1 MARSTAYIG
10 NTMSLRDPLKQ
21 SLQVLDDM
29 VNKSGLLGSA
39 PIVEKENT
47 LKAAYPL
54 FEAFEREFPS
64 VCYSIATGIGKTRLM
79 GAFVTWL
86 VKEKGIRN
94 FFILSPNITIY
105 DKLKD
110 DFGNKGAEKY
120 VFKGLPEIGNKA
132 VIITGEDYETKGI
145 KASDDSIQI
154 NMFNIGKINADI
166 KTTTKDGRV
175 LPPRIK
181 RFRETLGDSYYNYL
195 VNLKDLVIIMDES
208 HRYRGER
215 GMETLNELN
224 PILGIELTATPI
236 DARTN
241 QRFKNVVFEYGL
253 ADALRD
259 GKYIKNPAVVTRANA
274 NFDGMDAG
282 EIEKL
287 KLNDAIQMHLDTKIA
302 IQNYAADNDKNPVKP
317 TILVSCRD
325 TTHAKSIYDYM
336 VSSKFYDGEYREK
349 VLQIDSTTKSEA
361 QVEQLLTLEKPG
373 NPIEIV
379 IHVDMLKEGW
389 DVANLYT
396 IVPLRAANAITL
408 IEQTI
413 GRGLRL
419 PFGGKRTGVAK
430 VDMLSIMMH
439 DKFQEV
445 VDAAKDPN
453 SLLHS
458 IGKIELT
465 KSDLNSRKETV
476 ASRTKD
482 VVELEEEGIKIEQI
496 KDEQIRQKAK
506 SKHIA
511 RTSVSAAVRRKID
524 DKAIKNPK
532 DLTDE
537 KVKAA
542 TINEIKESIK
552 ADFTELTPKEQ
563 EFIAKELD
571 MVYGEVVE
579 NIIRNN
585 ILIPN
590 IRITISENKSI
601 ISDFDLDTTSFS
613 ENILQQEF
621 ELIRQTIYDHKTDK
635 IKITARDL
643 EFPEYS
649 ILELLKKKPEIDY
662 DSNADV
668 LYSLCEQ
675 AVMAVK
681 DSLKKPETLGDT
693 ILTYRELIANKIYA
707 QVKDHLTIQIT
718 SKSKPEP
725 EPYALVLPW
734 NYSKE
739 KGEEILN
746 FRTTVSPKL
755 LSSKVFNG
763 FARSCH
769 DKYKFDSVPE
779 KRFSEIIENA
789 KPEEVERWLRPAS
802 KQFNIWYN
810 NNSERYVPDFVVETA
825 DTIYLIEIKA
835 ENEMEDRTVQL
846 KAEAAIN
853 YCQTAS
859 EINAARN
866 EKPWKYALSPHD
878 KTDTNMDFMRL
889 VTEYGR
895 SMKGAAV

>member
-1 MARSTAYIG
+1 MVKSTEYIG

-21 SLQVLDDM
+21 SLVVFDNLINQ
-29 VNKSGLLGSA
+29 SGLLDST
-39 PIVEKENT
+39 PISEKESAI
-47 LKAAYPL
+47 KAEYPL

-120 VFKGLPEIGNKA
+120 VFKGLPEISNNA

-145 KASDDSIQI
+145 KESDDSIQI

-195 VNLKDLVIIMDES
+195 ANLKDLVIIMDES

-224 PILGIELTATPI
+224 PLLGIELTATPI
-236 DARTN
+236 DASTN
-241 QRFKNVVFEYGL
+241 QRFKNIVFEYGL
-253 ADALRD
+253 SDALRD
-259 GKYIKNPAVVTRANA
+259 EKYIKNPAVVTRANT
-274 NFDGMDAG
+274 NFDDMDAG

-302 IQNYAADNDKNPVKP
+302 IQNYAADNDKPIVKP

-325 TTHAKSIYDYM
+325 TAHAKSIYDYM
-336 VSSKFYDGEYREK
+336 VSADFYEGEYKEK
-349 VLQIDSTTKSEA
+349 VLQIDSTSKTEE
-361 QVEQLLTLEKPG
+361 QVEKLLTLEKPD
-373 NPIEIV
+373 NHIEIV

-419 PFGGKRTGVAK
+419 PFGGERTGVAK

-445 VDAAKDPN
+445 VDEAKDPN

-465 KSDLNSRKETV
+465 RNDLNSRKETV

-482 VVELEEEGIKIEQI
+482 VVELEEEGNKIEQI

-511 RTSVSAAVRRKID
+511 RTSVNTAVRRKIA
-524 DKAIKNPK
+524 DKTVSTPK

-542 TINEIKESIK
+542 TISQIKERIK
-552 ADFTELTPKEQ
+552 AEYPDLSVKEQ
-563 EFIAKELD
+563 QDIAKD
-571 MVYGEVVE
+571 VDKVYVEVVE

-590 IRITISENKSI
+590 IRITISENKGI
-601 ISDFDLDTTSFS
+601 INDFDLDTTLFT

-621 ELIRQTIYDHKTDK
+621 ELIRETIYDHKTDK
-635 IKITARDL
+635 IKITARDI
-643 EFPEYS
+643 EFPEIS

-662 DSNADV
+662 EGNSDV
-668 LYSLCEQ
+668 LYKLCEQ

-693 ILTYRELIANKIYA
+693 ILTYRELIANKIYF
-707 QVKDHLTIQIT
+707 QVKDHITIHTT
-718 SKSKPEP
+718 SHAKPEP
-725 EPYALVLPW
+725 ESYALILPW

-763 FARSCH
+763 FGRSCH

-779 KRFSEIIENA
+779 KRFSEIIENTKA
-789 KPEEVERWLRPAS
+789 EEVERWLRPAS

-810 NNSERYVPDFVVETA
+810 NNSERYVPDFVVETP
-825 DTIYLIEIKA
+825 DVIYLIEIKA
-835 ENEMEDRTVQL
+835 ENEMEDSIVL
-846 KAEAAIN
+846 MKAEAAVK
-853 YCQTAS
+853 YCHIAS
-859 EINAARN
+859 EINATRN
-866 EKPWKYALSPHD
+866 EKRWKYVLIPHD
-878 KTDTNMDFMRL
+878 MTETNMGFMRL
-889 VTEYGR
+889 VTEFGM
-895 SMKGAAV
+895 SMVMKGE